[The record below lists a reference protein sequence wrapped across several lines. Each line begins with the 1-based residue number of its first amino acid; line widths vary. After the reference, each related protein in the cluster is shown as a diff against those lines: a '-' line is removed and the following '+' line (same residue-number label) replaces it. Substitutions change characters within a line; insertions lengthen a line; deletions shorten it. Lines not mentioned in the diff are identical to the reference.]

1 MTSKTVH
8 TDAVAI
14 KFDNAFYCKAC
25 GGMATVKTCCHTD
38 VARLTFTS
46 SMVREMLQKGK
57 PLPQEFTRPEI
68 GVILMEAFRERKKSH
83 GENGRGTTG

>member
-1 MTSKTVH
+1 
-8 TDAVAI
+8 
-14 KFDNAFYCKAC
+14 
-25 GGMATVKTCCHTD
+25 
-38 VARLTFTS
+38 
-46 SMVREMLQKGK
+46 MLQKGK